1 MMNGEYEIGKIW
13 ENREFE
19 GSAHL
24 EVTHSVDFLL
34 DNELQENTL
43 RVINYLE
50 KKIIIGKA
58 QFSVYQKR

>member
-43 RVINYLE
+43 RVLNYL
-50 KKIIIGKA
+50 
-58 QFSVYQKR
+58 